1 MKRRG
6 SSPGGASLSA
16 HRALNVLNEEA
27 ENNPQFQATQ
37 LWNRITR
44 KFCKD
49 VPRKRH
55 RRNIRFYDDTFTGKE
70 AIDFL
75 LGVLPTLL
83 DGNRDVTSSSHCF
96 RLNDFKE
103 NRYVVL
109 ERLAPS
115 VIQPSHSPEV
125 PPAKAVQLVT
135 CLMDHESRV
144 FAVPERLL
152 KAVADEAVAKPSAE
166 SNATPNR
173 STLSSAPAVSP
184 DRQYCTVVDKNEYK
198 SQEYAKSS
206 IRELLTHICKNQS
219 LTKCMLFIKIVYATI
234 FFMFFM
240 FMLRHC
246 PFSGIAQSTCC

>member
-83 DGNRDVTSSSHCF
+83 DGNRDVTRAKCILLAEKFFENDIIRHFRGDHLIGFKDSDLRTRISASSQKKSSRHLRLSYSRCLLHLLFVF
-96 RLNDFKE
+96 RLLFVLRSTCFNFGGSAYLINWQRFSYSTVLNEQFDGADVKWNAECIGSRGIVKAPSE
-103 NRYVVL
+103 NGEFPTILMKVMRYV
-109 ERLAPS
+109 A
-115 VIQPSHSPEV
+115 
-125 PPAKAVQLVT
+125 
-135 CLMDHESRV
+135 
-144 FAVPERLL
+144 
-152 KAVADEAVAKPSAE
+152 
-166 SNATPNR
+166 
-173 STLSSAPAVSP
+173 
-184 DRQYCTVVDKNEYK
+184 
-198 SQEYAKSS
+198 
-206 IRELLTHICKNQS
+206 
-219 LTKCMLFIKIVYATI
+219 
-234 FFMFFM
+234 
-240 FMLRHC
+240 
-246 PFSGIAQSTCC
+246 

>member
-1 MKRRG
+1 MDTKQRSLTDSGRSEHELIHG
-6 SSPGGASLSA
+6 TAWIDTESGLSA
-16 HRALNVLNEEA
+16 AGNG
-27 ENNPQFQATQ
+27 TS
-37 LWNRITR
+37 T
-44 KFCKD
+44 
-49 VPRKRH
+49 
-55 RRNIRFYDDTFTGKE
+55 
-70 AIDFL
+70 AISL
-75 LGVLPTLL
+75 Q
-83 DGNRDVTSSSHCF
+83 TSINQSECSGFGSSHCF

-198 SQEYAKSS
+198 SQETRA
-206 IRELLTHICKNQS
+206 
-219 LTKCMLFIKIVYATI
+219 
-234 FFMFFM
+234 
-240 FMLRHC
+240 
-246 PFSGIAQSTCC
+246 